1 MSEALTTVLP
11 GGASVVDEARDESD
25 ALLQRIPEL
34 DERDAV
40 ARTLASVADAVD
52 LDLIVEP
59 KRRAFLAA
67 FAVGGN
73 IAQACVAAKCARA
86 SVRGWR
92 EHDEA
97 FDRCFFAAKE
107 CAADLLEAEAP
118 AGARSPVATSPAQ
131 NSRGPRRLPTASC
144 KKLFLEGAE
153 DYSTRRSCDGA
164 MRGGEGESS
173 SAPLTVES
181 SPFLVETVYGS

>member
-107 CAADLLEAEAP
+107 CAADLLEAEARRAHGRP
-118 AGARSPVATSPAQ
+118 SLPLRRRTREGRDACQPPHARNCSSKALRTIRRGAVAMARCAAAKARAAARP
-131 NSRGPRRLPTASC
+131 
-144 KKLFLEGAE
+144 
-153 DYSTRRSCDGA
+153 
-164 MRGGEGESS
+164 
-173 SAPLTVES
+173 
-181 SPFLVETVYGS
+181 